1 MLWFRE
7 LLFGTDVQFMCYSFM
22 NLKNKDLIGYFLHLS
37 IKICNWNSFSQKKTP
52 DVVKYM
58 LLFLV
63 LHIMTTLQSRI
74 IILKQYI
81 VINVLYRPNDLCF
94 ENTISFCSTLFIK
107 CHPFLSQIT
116 KSVSI
121 LVFNVKYM

>member
-1 MLWFRE
+1 
-7 LLFGTDVQFMCYSFM
+7 MCYSLM
-22 NLKNKDLIGYFLHLS
+22 NLKNRYLIGYFFTFIYKDFQLELFFT
-37 IKICNWNSFSQKKTP
+37 KNL
-52 DVVKYM
+52 DVVQYM
-58 LLFLV
+58 LLDLV

-121 LVFNVKYM
+121 LVFNVK

>member
-1 MLWFRE
+1 
-7 LLFGTDVQFMCYSFM
+7 MCYSLM
-22 NLKNKDLIGYFLHLS
+22 NLKNRYLIGYFFTFIYKDFQLELFFT
-37 IKICNWNSFSQKKTP
+37 KNP
-52 DVVKYM
+52 DVVQYM
-58 LLFLV
+58 LLDLV

-94 ENTISFCSTLFIK
+94 ENTNSFCSTLFIK

-121 LVFNVKYM
+121 LVFNVK